1 MSSAQFDSKTF
12 NAEAFGDYIDTIP
25 QRNKNELIK
34 SRVIVSDPRIK
45 TLLSTQTGSFYG
57 TIPIFGRIGG
67 TAVNY
72 DGQTAITADSMETFT
87 QSVIAVGRAKA
98 WTERDFSFD
107 ITAGVDF
114 MSEVAKQVAEYW
126 DEVNT
131 GLLMSI
137 IKGIF
142 SMSGTQEAEFISAHT
157 YEATGNMQATTLN
170 TAIQKASGDK
180 RGKFSMVFMHS
191 AVATNLEN
199 MNLLE
204 YLKYTDANGVQRP
217 LPMATWNG
225 RLVIIDD
232 GMPFEEGYYDA
243 QSTDA
248 GAMQVK
254 ASGGDNSTTV
264 DKSVAEAAYFGSKSS
279 LTAETDYVVK
289 GVRYTTY
296 VFGEG
301 AFSFANLGAKVPY
314 EMSRDPKTNGGEDT
328 LYTRERLCF
337 APYGISFTKK
347 SVTTQS
353 PTDAELENGQNW
365 KLVDNGKT
373 SGSRKVIDHREIA
386 IARVYSRG

>member
-12 NAEAFGDYIDTIP
+12 NAEAFGSYIDTIP

-98 WTERDFSFD
+98 WTERDFSTD

-142 SMSGTQEAEFISAHT
+142 SMSGTQETEFINAHT
-157 YEATGNMQATTLN
+157 YEAEGNMQATTLN

-232 GMPFEEGYYDA
+232 GMPFEEGYFPA
-243 QSTDA
+243 TQGEA
-248 GAMQVK
+248 GALQVK
-254 ASGGDNSTTV
+254 ASGATDGQINS
-264 DKSVAEAAYFGSKSS
+264 AEVTPFFGTGTPAADS
-279 LTAETDYVVK
+279 YVVK

-373 SGSRKVIDHREIA
+373 STSRKVIDHREIA